1 MTKINLSLWVAGLA
15 QRRLAFDPVSVRVR
29 FVVDE
34 VELGWVFSNYSGFPL
49 SL

>member
-1 MTKINLSLWVAGLA
+1 
-15 QRRLAFDPVSVRVR
+15 VSVRVR